1 MKTTN
6 KKRLAML
13 AFLVLLALLIM
24 IIFGSRVR
32 NYGDFSVIEPGDS
45 IEYEFVSVN
54 GVNLHVA
61 TAGPEDGTPVIL
73 LHGYP
78 DAHFGWRDQIVALAD
93 AGFRVI
99 APDQR
104 GYNLSDKP
112 KGMEN
117 YMMDILVSDILALAD
132 HYGYETFNL
141 AGHDF
146 GGIVSWNLAD
156 AHPERLDRMVIFNA
170 PHPAVMSR
178 FQEENEEQRSKS
190 WYAYFFKLPW
200 LPEMVTQAG
209 NWKMLANSLK
219 ESFSEKELD
228 EYRRAWSQPG
238 ANTATINWYRALFK
252 QSEQDQ
258 PNSQI
263 DIPTLVVWG
272 KQDPHIMWQSA
283 EPSAA
288 MTTSGQVIYI
298 DDATHWVLRD
308 APEKTGEL
316 LVDFF
321 PE

>member
-1 MKTTN
+1 MYK
-6 KKRLAML
+6 
-13 AFLVLLALLIM
+13 
-24 IIFGSRVR
+24 S
-32 NYGDFSVIEPGDS
+32 S

-54 GVNLHVA
+54 EIHLHVA
-61 TAGPEDGTPVIL
+61 TAGPKDGDSVIL

-78 DAHFGWRDQIVALAD
+78 DAHFGWRDQIVALSD

-112 KGMEN
+112 KGVKN
-117 YMMDILVSDILALAD
+117 YRMDMLVSDIIALAD
-132 HYGYETFNL
+132 HYGFATFHL

-146 GGIVSWNLAD
+146 GGIVSWNLAES
-156 AHPERLDRMVIFNA
+156 HPERLKRMVIFNA

-178 FQEENEEQRSKS
+178 FQVENKEQRKKS
-190 WYAYFFKLPW
+190 WYAYFFRLPW

-209 NWKMLANSLK
+209 NWKMLANALG
-219 ESFSEKELD
+219 ESFSDDEIN

-252 QSEQDQ
+252 QKEQDRS
-258 PNSQI
+258 NSLI
-263 DIPTLVVWG
+263 DVPTLVVWG
-272 KQDPHIMWQSA
+272 EQDPHIMWQSA

-288 MTTSGQVIYI
+288 MTTSGQVVYI

-308 APEKTGEL
+308 APEKTREL

-321 PE
+321 LNRSEK

>member
-1 MKTTN
+1 MNKTAILFTI
-6 KKRLAML
+6 LIL
-13 AFLVLLALLIM
+13 VVLLVVILGWKFM
-24 IIFGSRVR
+24 D
-32 NYGDFSVIEPGDS
+32 YGDFSVVKPEDG

-54 GVNLHVA
+54 GIQLHVA
-61 TAGPEDGTPVIL
+61 TAGPKGGEPVIL

-78 DAHFGWRDQIVALAD
+78 DSHFGWRDQIVALAE
-93 AGFRVI
+93 AGFKVI

-104 GYNLSDKP
+104 GYNLSAKP
-112 KGMEN
+112 KGVEN

-132 HYGYETFNL
+132 HYGFEMFNL

-156 AHPERLDRMVIFNA
+156 THPERLNRMVIFNA
-170 PHPAVMSR
+170 PHPEVLKR

-190 WYAYFFKLPW
+190 WYAYFFKLPV
-200 LPEMVTQAG
+200 LPELVTQSA
-209 NWKMLANSLK
+209 NWKMLANALGD
-219 ESFSEKELD
+219 SFSEEEKN

-252 QSEQDQ
+252 HNE
-258 PNSQI
+258 NMVNHVYATI
-263 DIPTLVVWG
+263 DVPTLVVWG

-288 MTTSGQVIYI
+288 MTTSGQVVYI
-298 DDATHWVLRD
+298 DNATHWVLRD

-316 LVDFF
+316 IVDFF
-321 PE
+321 ARSE